1 MKINTTAIE
10 GVHIVELDEL
20 TDDRGFFARSYC
32 RDEFVAAGLEPT
44 IAQCNLS
51 RNHVAGTLRGM
62 HFQTMEAPEVK
73 FIRCTR
79 GAILDVV
86 VDMRAGS
93 PTLGE
98 HVAVELTEENHQ
110 AIYVP
115 AVFAHGY
122 LTLTDDAE
130 VHYQVSHP
138 YTPNTERGLLHDDP
152 ILGIDWPRS
161 IDVISD
167 KDKGWA
173 TLGSRQ
179 DLESLAQASGGA
191 S

>member
-20 TDDRGFFARSYC
+20 TDDRGFFARTYC
-32 RDEFVAAGLEPT
+32 RDEFLEAGLEPT

-51 RNHVAGTLRGM
+51 RSHVAGTLRGL
-62 HFQTMEAPEVK
+62 HFQTAEAPEAK

-98 HVAVELTEENHQ
+98 HLAVELSEENHR
-110 AIYVP
+110 ALYVP
-115 AVFAHGY
+115 AVFAQGY

-130 VHYQVSHP
+130 VAYHVSHP

-152 ILGIDWPRS
+152 VLGIEWTRS
-161 IDVISD
+161 VDVISD
-167 KDKGWA
+167 KDSSWA
-173 TLGSRQ
+173 PLGSRQ
-179 DLESLAQASGGA
+179 DLESLAQASGGE